1 MDKKIRDLENLL
13 SSSSSKKEV
22 QNQIQEMN
30 MEIDEDLTNLT
41 DLLDKMPNMI
51 SALNATVLEMQL
63 GSTPGEDYEEKKEEI
78 NEMLEELEIISTN
91 VEKYI
96 EDLIQSKELNES
108 IKKQAKKSQSLE
120 NLQKVASQLANHKN
134 KISSQ
139 LTDALDS

>member
-1 MDKKIRDLENLL
+1 
-13 SSSSSKKEV
+13 
-22 QNQIQEMN
+22 MN

-134 KISSQ
+134 KVSSQ